1 MTARVLVVDDILPN
15 LKLLEARLTAEYFD
29 VLTCTNGPTALSIC
43 ARGDC
48 DIVLL
53 DVMMPGMSGFE
64 VCRRLKADP
73 ATAHIPIVMVTA
85 LDQPSDRLTGL
96 EAGADDFLIKPI
108 DEVALLARVRSLA
121 RLRLALD
128 ELRTRAM
135 RAAQLGINNP
145 LASVMDENGSGGRIL
160 VVDDRRSSSET
171 VTGAL
176 RALHD
181 VELEPD
187 ALEALVEG
195 AAGRYDLFIV
205 SLSLNAYDGLRLC
218 SQIRSV
224 EATRHIPI
232 LAIAEPED
240 RAKILRCLDLG
251 VNDYLLRPIDRNELI
266 ARVRTQLR
274 RKRYADGLRQNV
286 EASIEMAVVD
296 ALTGLHNRRYLD
308 GALAALLEE
317 AKRKAKPLT
326 LMMFDIDHFKTVN
339 DVHGHEAGDQLLQN
353 LAARIKGL
361 IRSADLF
368 CRLSGDEFVILMPET
383 RLDVAARVAERVR
396 AGVESQG
403 IPVEAR
409 ERPLSV
415 TISIGLAESAQNAAD
430 LLRRA
435 DKALYRS
442 KQSGRNRVFID
453 AAAPVRL
460 ERMTGL
466 RVVRSS

>member
-1 MTARVLVVDDILPN
+1 M
-15 LKLLEARLTAEYFD
+15 
-29 VLTCTNGPTALSIC
+29 
-43 ARGDC
+43 
-48 DIVLL
+48 
-53 DVMMPGMSGFE
+53 
-64 VCRRLKADP
+64 
-73 ATAHIPIVMVTA
+73 
-85 LDQPSDRLTGL
+85 
-96 EAGADDFLIKPI
+96 
-108 DEVALLARVRSLA
+108 
-121 RLRLALD
+121 
-128 ELRTRAM
+128 
-135 RAAQLGINNP
+135 
-145 LASVMDENGSGGRIL
+145 
-160 VVDDRRSSSET
+160 
-171 VTGAL
+171 
-176 RALHD
+176 
-181 VELEPD
+181 
-187 ALEALVEG
+187 
-195 AAGRYDLFIV
+195 
-205 SLSLNAYDGLRLC
+205 
-218 SQIRSV
+218 
-224 EATRHIPI
+224 
-232 LAIAEPED
+232 
-240 RAKILRCLDLG
+240 
-251 VNDYLLRPIDRNELI
+251 NDYLLRPIDRNELI